1 MRADTAPLRVLG
13 RVRHSI
19 SEFFIGASL
28 VLRGFGFWRVRP
40 GVMALG
46 MVPAVIA
53 AAVIGT
59 VLITVGLNVEAFAG
73 ALTPFAD
80 DWAERERGFVR
91 ALVAIVILTGIVIGM
106 VYSFTALT
114 LLIGDP
120 FYERIWRAVENE
132 LGGFSPSPVRFWRS
146 FGDGIL
152 LVLRAI
158 AFGISTYIVGLI
170 PVAGSAVAAVLGP
183 TLAGHLIARELTT
196 RSFEARG
203 IGASHRV
210 ALLRG
215 SRARELGFGVM
226 TQVLFV
232 IPGGAIVVMPAAVV
246 AATRFARHVV
256 ATSTAASDAQSEP

>member
-1 MRADTAPLRVLG
+1 MKADVAPRRVLG

-19 SEFFIGASL
+19 TEFFIGATL

-59 VLITVGLNVEAFAG
+59 VLVTVGLNVEGFAS
-73 ALTPFAD
+73 AVTPFAD
-80 DWAERERGFVR
+80 EWAERERGVVR
-91 ALVAIVILTGIVIGM
+91 ALVAIVMLTGIVIGM

-120 FYERIWRAVENE
+120 FYERIWRAVEHE
-132 LGGFSPSPVRFWRS
+132 LGGFTPSPVRFWRS

-158 AFGISTYIVGLI
+158 AFGITTFIVGLV
-170 PVAGSAVAAVLGP
+170 PAVGSAAAAVLGP

-203 IGASHRV
+203 ISASRRV

-226 TQVLFV
+226 TQLLFV
-232 IPGGAIVVMPAAVV
+232 VPGGAIVVMPAAVV
-246 AATRFARHVV
+246 AATRLARHVV
-256 ATSTAASDAQSEP
+256 ETAAAPVEPQPAP